1 MNLHRWLAAVFVML
15 AVAGCAQVAMRQ
27 RQPPYAPY
35 SSDPNEGYLREKG
48 WRRRRRHVAA
58 AVSKPPRGG
67 YIKARDV
74 LRKRC

>member
-35 SSDPNEGYLREKG
+35 SSDPNGGYLRE
-48 WRRRRRHVAA
+48 
-58 AVSKPPRGG
+58 RGG
-67 YIKARDV
+67 DGGAGM
-74 LRKRC
+74 